1 MESSLVVAPEERH
14 ALMDQ
19 YQVLIKEQVPYV
31 YLYSQNILSAHTD
44 RVTGIPEPPVDFN
57 ANKCVWLWKVAD

>member
-44 RVTGIPEPPVDFN
+44 RVTGIPE